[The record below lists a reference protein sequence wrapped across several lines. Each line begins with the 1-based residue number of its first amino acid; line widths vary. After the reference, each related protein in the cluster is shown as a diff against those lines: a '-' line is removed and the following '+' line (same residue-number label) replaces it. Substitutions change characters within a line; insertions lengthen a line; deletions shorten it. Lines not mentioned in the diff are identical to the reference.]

1 MEDRKQLNGRVGARV
16 RAAREQAGL
25 TQERLAALID
35 VTPQYLSDLERGKVG
50 FSVPTFKRMCEV
62 LCLSADDVLM
72 DRAAENDI
80 TPIVERLRRVPAEH
94 LPIVEAIIS
103 RYLEGIALE
112 SGRQEGEP

>member
-1 MEDRKQLNGRVGARV
+1 MRERKELNASVGAKV

-62 LCLSADDVLM
+62 LCLSADEVLM
-72 DRAAENDI
+72 GRDGENDI
-80 TPIVERLRRVPAEH
+80 TPIVERLRRMPAEH
-94 LPIVEAIIS
+94 LAIVDAIIA
-103 RYLEGIALE
+103 R
-112 SGRQEGEP
+112 